1 MALIKFLKPQ
11 NQLEKGGR
19 SAAPVQQD
27 AGEPEKTCPNC
38 HRQTPLSRL
47 WGNDLVCTC
56 GYHFRMKARQRIRMI
71 ADPGSFAELFPS
83 LRSDNPLNFPG
94 YRDKIET
101 VQAASGE
108 EEAVLC
114 GTARTFHIWTGPDMK
129 SLDMEQAMPEVYQKI
144 ASAYES
150 PESIQE

>member
-11 NQLEKGGR
+11 NQLETGGR

-47 WGNDLVCTC
+47 WGNDLVCAC

-71 ADPGSFAELFPS
+71 ADPGSFAELFALS
-83 LRSDNPLNFPG
+83 T
-94 YRDKIET
+94 Y
-101 VQAASGE
+101 QAHFLVKYLFVDLMSS
-108 EEAVLC
+108 VC
-114 GTARTFHIWTGPDMK
+114 DC
-129 SLDMEQAMPEVYQKI
+129 
-144 ASAYES
+144 
-150 PESIQE
+150 